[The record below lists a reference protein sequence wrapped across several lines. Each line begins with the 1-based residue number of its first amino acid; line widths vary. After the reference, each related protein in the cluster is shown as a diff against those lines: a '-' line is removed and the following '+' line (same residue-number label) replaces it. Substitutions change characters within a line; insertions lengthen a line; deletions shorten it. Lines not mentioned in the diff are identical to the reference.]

1 MSIETNAVQTARVVI
16 DKDQGAQPGST
27 GLSFSAEAGKG
38 MRITGVREGASGWL
52 TVSPHGPTQQ

>member
-1 MSIETNAVQTARVVI
+1 MQTARVVI

-27 GLSFSAEAGKG
+27 GLNFTEEAGKG

-52 TVSPHGPTQQ
+52 TVSSHGPTQQ